1 MTRTLRDLRQAVRT
15 LAARPALS
23 IGRCLTLALVMA
35 AGNAVLVVANAILFR
50 PLPFADSGRLVRVYM
65 QPPGTTAFT
74 DANPL
79 HPLTFLRV
87 RERQRSFESVETVWA
102 QERAIG
108 GNGDPESVP
117 SAAVSAG
124 LFRLLGATP
133 VAGRTFTEEEA
144 QAGRRVVVIG
154 HGLWTRRFGANPV
167 VIGTTVIIDREPWE
181 IIGVMGSDFEAVYVR
196 SEFWTPLPIREGN
209 LVNPGATFLQTIGRL
224 KADVAV
230 AQAEA
235 ELKSIRTAVE
245 SENPRLKGWNI
256 RAIDLRA
263 AQFGTQSRALALLL
277 GAVFA
282 LALVAA
288 ANLANLTLADVLHR
302 RPQLA
307 IRSALGATRT
317 DMIRPE
323 IIQGLIIAAGGA
335 TIGMVAAV
343 WTVPLI
349 VALDP
354 SSQLDRVRYA
364 LDWRVALGACGLSLI
379 VVGVAAVVP
388 TMRIASTDIA
398 ASLADG
404 GRAAIGGRRHERLRQ
419 WLVATQTGLALV
431 MVSAGA
437 LVGGAL
443 DKTAR
448 TDPGFDVD
456 DVLTAQLRLSENA
469 YAAEAVRAQFVN
481 AVVDRVRQIPG
492 VVDASTTMN
501 LFIPGFTFQT
511 LVNIEGKPTPD
522 GQPHTVLFRRV
533 SPGYFRTLRIREIA
547 GRTFDSRDVA
557 GGMPTAVVSRSFA
570 DRYWPGDDAVGRLI
584 RRIAPAPLTTV
595 IGIVDDVYDVGYGQ
609 EPRPTLYLPYAQNS
623 NVAAPVSLVVR
634 TTSDPAAFVAAI
646 KAAVWEIDPAQPL
659 SDVSLLERFLAGSL
673 GPQRLRSVLLA
684 IFAGIGLLIAVIG
697 IYAVTARSVVERTR
711 EVGVR
716 LALGGQPRRVW
727 WALAGRA
734 LRAFGAGIVAG
745 AGGTLAVAAL
755 LAGVF
760 PEIASTPRIYAAP
773 GAGLVLAAGIVT
785 ALVAS
790 RRVARID
797 PLKALRS

>member
-87 RERQRSFESVETVWA
+87 RERQRSFESIETVWA

-323 IIQGLIIAAGGA
+323 IIQGLIIAAVGA

-456 DVLTAQLRLSENA
+456 NVLTAQLRLSENA

-797 PLKALRS
+797 PLKALRG